1 MKKILITLFLFAS
14 LAEANAQF
22 FRGIGIFVGPN
33 MTRHRYRNLLASTKD
48 NNNPQFNAFYP
59 QNHHS
64 AEYFS
69 YQVGLFLEFLRS
81 DHLRWQT
88 ELEYTNKGAVERF
101 ITNWVTGEQ
110 GGAAANVY
118 QYAQWNN
125 YLKYIQK
132 VRKKGDTYLMLGA
145 KLEYMISSAAPVF
158 PEVANAFP
166 KLWVS
171 GDVGVG
177 YEWYMTKKWHP
188 FIEFHWNPDI
198 GYKPPVFNTAVRSRT
213 FELRIGIIFRPLPK
227 SIDDCNAPKYHGN
240 YY

>member
-1 MKKILITLFLFAS
+1 MKKIIITLFLLAS
-14 LAEANAQF
+14 LVEANAQF

-33 MTRHRYRNLLASTKD
+33 MTRHRYRNLLAPTKD

-69 YQVGLFLEFLRS
+69 WDVGLFLEFLRS
-81 DHLRWQT
+81 DHIRWQT
-88 ELEYTNKGAVERF
+88 ELEYTNKGAVERYV
-101 ITNWVTGEQ
+101 TNWVTGEQ
-110 GGAAANVY
+110 GAAAANVY
-118 QYAQWNN
+118 QYFQWNN

-132 VRKKGDTYLMLGA
+132 TGRKGDTYLMLGA
-145 KLEYMISSAAPVF
+145 KLEYLFASATPVF
-158 PEVANAFP
+158 PELSATFP
-166 KLWVS
+166 KIWVS
-171 GDVGVG
+171 GDVGIG

-188 FIEFHWNPDI
+188 FIEFHWNPDV
-198 GYKPPVFNTAVRSRT
+198 GYQPPRFNTSVRSRT